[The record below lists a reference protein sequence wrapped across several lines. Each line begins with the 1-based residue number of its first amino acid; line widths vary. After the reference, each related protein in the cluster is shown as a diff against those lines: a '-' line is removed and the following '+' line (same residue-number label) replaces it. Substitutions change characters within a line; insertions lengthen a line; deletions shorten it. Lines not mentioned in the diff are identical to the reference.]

1 MRTLEHH
8 TAIANAMQIVQSRL
22 EVIKRIFESYG
33 RTAIDDSLIDLLS
46 TQAQDMLSFAQF
58 LKTVEI
64 VVPPDPVE
72 PEPTVPPDTG
82 DEGDP
87 GDAEPHP

>member
-8 TAIANAMQIVQSRL
+8 TAIANSMQIVQSRL
-22 EVIKRIFESYG
+22 ESIKRIFEAHG

-46 TQAQDMLSFAQF
+46 SQAQDMLAYAQF

-64 VVPPDPVE
+64 VLPPEPVE
-72 PEPTVPPDTG
+72 PEPTVPPDSG
-82 DEGDP
+82 DGGDP
-87 GDAEPHP
+87 GDAEPQP